1 MNIHE
6 YQAKAL
12 FQENSIPI
20 LSSRVITKGDDIQAI
35 CESINDKD
43 WIVKAQVHA
52 GGRGK
57 AGGVVIVKE
66 SSQLLPTVTTMLDKI
81 LVTKQTDEHG
91 LPVNT
96 VLLEEL
102 TNIEREIYLAI
113 LVDRESK
120 KIAIIASTEGGVDIE
135 QVAEQTPDKIFTHY
149 VNPVS
154 GLQLNQIRTI
164 GYGLQLDN
172 NQMKQFT
179 KLLQNLY
186 KLFVNNDCSL
196 VEINPLI
203 VNSDNNLIA
212 LDAKINLDDN
222 ALYRHSELKQLYD
235 ATQQNQKEADAK
247 KLGLNYIKLNGNIGC
262 IVNGAGLAMATMDLV
277 KHHGGE
283 PANFLDV
290 GGGTTQEKVTEAFK
304 LVSSDESV
312 KAIFVNIF
320 GGIVQCDLIA
330 QGILD
335 ALGELKQNGVEL
347 IMPVV
352 VLLQGTNA
360 LEGKKLLEKKSKTI
374 IPVDNFSDGAKQAI
388 ALAISS

>member
-12 FQENSIPI
+12 FKENSIPI
-20 LSSRVITKGDDIQAI
+20 LSSHVIRKADDIQSI
-35 CESINDKD
+35 CKSIQDQP

-57 AGGVVIVKE
+57 GGGVVIVKDVE
-66 SSQLLPTVTTMLDKI
+66 QLEPTVITMLEKI
-81 LVTKQTDEHG
+81 LVTKQTGESG
-91 LPVNT
+91 LPVNA

-102 TNIEREIYLAI
+102 TDIEREIYLAM
-113 LVDRESK
+113 LVDRASK
-120 KIAIIASTEGGVDIE
+120 NIAIIASSEGGMDIE
-135 QVAEQTPDKIFTHY
+135 QVAEQTPEKIFTHY
-149 VNPVS
+149 IHPAA
-154 GLQLNQIRTI
+154 GLQLNQIRDI
-164 GYGLQLDN
+164 GYALQLEK
-172 NQMKQFT
+172 NQIKQLT
-179 KLLQNLY
+179 YIMQNIY
-186 KLFVNNDCSL
+186 ALFVANDCSL

-203 VNSDNNLIA
+203 VNTGGDLIA

-222 ALYRHSELKQLYD
+222 ALYRHPALQKLYD
-235 ATQQNQKEADAK
+235 PNQQNQTEARAK
-247 KLGLNYIKLNGNIGC
+247 QLGLSYIKLDGNIGC

-290 GGGTTQEKVTEAFK
+290 GGGTTQEKVADAFK
-304 LVSSDESV
+304 LVSSDSSV

-320 GGIVQCDLIA
+320 GGIVRCDLIA

-335 ALGELKQNGVEL
+335 GIDEIDQTEIALN
-347 IMPVV
+347 IPVV

-360 LEGKKLLEKKSKTI
+360 SEGKKLLENRSKKI
-374 IPVDNFSDGAKQAI
+374 FPVENFTDGAKQVI